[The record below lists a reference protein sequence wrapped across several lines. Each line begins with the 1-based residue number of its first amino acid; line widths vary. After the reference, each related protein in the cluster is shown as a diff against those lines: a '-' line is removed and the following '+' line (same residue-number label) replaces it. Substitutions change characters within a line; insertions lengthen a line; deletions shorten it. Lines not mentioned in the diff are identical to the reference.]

1 MVSTSHPP
9 QMLFRES
16 DLSFNSKGAESCWS
30 EILQEHKP
38 NMIVGCIYRHPSS
51 ILDNF
56 ISQLENLISS
66 LHQSK
71 HQVFILGDM
80 NIDFLKVGT
89 HSKTE
94 DYLDM
99 LYSSNLLPVIK
110 PTRIT
115 SQTLIDHI
123 YTNISTDQTISG
135 IVAMD
140 ISVHLPTL
148 KWNKSN
154 NNNLR
159 SRRRKKSYLK
169 SDAILVTKRIMG
181 TRLI

>member
-1 MVSTSHPP
+1 
-9 QMLFRES
+9 
-16 DLSFNSKGAESCWS
+16 
-30 EILQEHKP
+30 
-38 NMIVGCIYRHPSS
+38 MIVGCIYRHPSS
-51 ILDNF
+51 NLDNF

-80 NIDFLKVGT
+80 NIDFLQVGT

-148 KWNKSN
+148 K
-154 NNNLR
+154 
-159 SRRRKKSYLK
+159 
-169 SDAILVTKRIMG
+169 
-181 TRLI
+181 